1 MSMFRKSLFFSLA
14 ALLSLTA
21 ANPGRAEG
29 RPAAPPIEAYG
40 RLPVLTDVSL
50 SPSGDRL
57 ALVRH
62 QGDQNRV
69 VIQDL
74 SGNLLLLVEAHAE
87 KIGNIEWVSDRF
99 IFLHSTVTED
109 NPFDLD
115 RQEFNILRSI
125 DVDKR
130 KNFEL
135 LLNDPRFVPSISN
148 IVGLRVLGGRAYA
161 FVSNIPRDYVSVGSR
176 IGNDNNL
183 KFSRY
188 YPDLWRVDME
198 TQRIEKAAP
207 GTNSISS
214 WTLGVDGQVV
224 ATSWYQEASDTWI
237 ALSGS
242 TTLHKVGSPDGMVRL
257 SGLGRTADT
266 ILVRDA
272 SSAGDRLI
280 EYKLSGGSQAIGRP
294 DEIEHPIHDPETG
307 LLTGYSTADGRIVMF
322 DAAKQKA
329 VDAAAAPF
337 KGLVRIWSR
346 SNDASRV
353 VVRVSGGDQSDAF
366 FLVNLKDRRADLIDD
381 NYPEVPANFRGEVR
395 EVHFKASD
403 GLDLDGVLTLPP
415 GRPAKNLP
423 LIVLPH
429 GGPIGVH
436 DQVQFD
442 WMAQAFASRGYAVLQ
457 PNFRGSGGHGAD
469 LMHMGFGEFGRK
481 MLTDISDGLQSLAK
495 EGVVDPRRVCIVGSS
510 YGGYAALA
518 GVTMQQGLYRCAVSS
533 SGPSDLPRML
543 HWEDERTGSQS
554 QATRFWR
561 RAMGVTTPGAPS
573 VESISPARI
582 APRADAPILLIHGKD
597 DSIVPI
603 VQSEIMERALK
614 SAGKPVEHL
623 YVDKSDHWL
632 STEAG
637 RIATL
642 KAAVDFVM
650 KHNPPD

>member
-1 MSMFRKSLFFSLA
+1 MSVFRKCPSLSLA
-14 ALLSLTA
+14 TLFSLTA
-21 ANPGRAEG
+21 AHHGHTEG

-62 QGDQNRV
+62 LGDQNRI

-74 SGNLLLLVEAHAE
+74 SGNLLLLVEAHTE
-87 KIGNIEWVSDRF
+87 KVRNIEWVSDRF
-99 IFLHSTVTED
+99 IFLHSTVTDE
-109 NPFDLD
+109 NPFDLE
-115 RQEFNILRSI
+115 RQEFNVLRSI

-130 KNFEL
+130 NSFEL
-135 LLNDPRFVPSISN
+135 LLNDPRFVPAIFN
-148 IVGLRVLGGRAYA
+148 IVGLRVLNGRAYA
-161 FVSNIPRDYVSVGSR
+161 FVSNIPRDYVSLGSR

-188 YPDLWRVDME
+188 FPDLWLVDME
-198 TQRIEKAAP
+198 TQKIEKVAP

-214 WTLGVDGQVV
+214 WALGVDGQVV
-224 ATSWYQEASDTWI
+224 ATSWYREASDTWI

-242 TTLHKVGSPDGMVRL
+242 TTLHKVTAPNDRVALAGV
-257 SGLGRTADT
+257 GRFADT

-272 SSAGDRLI
+272 SGAADRLL
-280 EYKLSGGSQAIGRP
+280 EYKTSGVSTLIGEP
-294 DEIEHPIHDPETG
+294 DQIDSPIHDPETG
-307 LLTGYSTADGRIVMF
+307 LLTGYSTTDGKIVLF
-322 DAAKQKA
+322 DAAKQKG

-337 KGLVRIWSR
+337 KGQVRMWSS
-346 SNDASRV
+346 SNDASKV

-366 FLVNLKDRRADLIDD
+366 FLENLKDRRADLIDD
-381 NYPEVPANFRGEVR
+381 NYPEVPTNFRAEVHNF
-395 EVHFKASD
+395 HFKASD
-403 GLDLDGVLTLPP
+403 RLDLDGVLTLPP

-423 LIVLPH
+423 VIVLPH
-429 GGPIGVH
+429 VGPIGVR
-436 DQVQFD
+436 DRVEFD

-469 LMHMGFGEFGRK
+469 LMRMGFGEFGRK
-481 MLTDISDGLQSLAK
+481 MLTDMSNGLQALAK

-510 YGGYAALA
+510 YGGYAAPA
-518 GVTMQQGLYRCAVSS
+518 GVTVQQGLNRCAVSS
-533 SGPSDLPRML
+533 SGPSDLQRML

-554 QATRFWR
+554 EATRFWR
-561 RAMGVTTPGAPS
+561 RAMGVATPGAPS
-573 VESISPARI
+573 VESISPARL
-582 APRADAPILLIHGKD
+582 AARADAPILLIHGKD
-597 DSIVPI
+597 DSVVPM
-603 VQSEIMERALK
+603 VQSEIMESALK

-623 YVDKSDHWL
+623 YLDKSDHWL

-642 KAAVDFVM
+642 KAAVEFVM